1 MFALQPD
8 PSFLQQ
14 FHRVDSV
21 IFHLEAVANVRGE
34 ANLGEKNKKV
44 KRLFQNVLLEEFL
57 LLTSTVMLF
66 LFISSRR

>member
-21 IFHLEAVANVRGE
+21 IFHLEAVANVGGE
-34 ANLGEKNKKV
+34 ANLGEKWGSQRV
-44 KRLFQNVLLEEFL
+44 LDEEGQNAC
-57 LLTSTVMLF
+57 
-66 LFISSRR
+66 